1 MVWDGISRGGRTDL
15 LIVMRAM
22 RSWTST
28 SDRTLV
34 QSDPSLSKWTTTL
47 DLIVPGWLRTT
58 SSRRPSSVWIGQ
70 HARLIASRSS
80 MFGTCYRWRFRDV
93 RSNQQLSWNWKMSS
107 LRSGTLLR
115 WQPPRTH
122 WKHETTLPGCD
133 CFPWFTHKLMTG
145 VAAGNWDSSMT

>member
-28 SDRTLV
+28 STLV
-34 QSDPSLSKWTTTL
+34 QSDPSLSKWTKTL
-47 DLIVPGWLRTT
+47 DLIVPGWVRTT

-107 LRSGTLLR
+107 LKSGTILR

-133 CFPWFTHKLMTG
+133 CFPWFTHKLMAG